1 MTDEQYKS
9 LSDKIEELTQTLKD
23 QSLQLTTEN
32 QWLSGVIIFI
42 VSFGLGSLLV
52 KMVI

>member
-42 VSFGLGSLLV
+42 VSFGITSILI
-52 KMVI
+52 KIIT

>member
-23 QSLQLTTEN
+23 QSTELQN
-32 QWLSGVIIFI
+32 GNMWLQCFIIFT
-42 VSFGLGSLLV
+42 VTFLVTSLLI
-52 KMVI
+52 KIIT